1 MARIKIEDIPVEREL
16 SDSDLDKVS
25 GGILIGTTAL
35 LKPTYQTSTLYGSYN
50 ITKLPLGGIT
60 VAGVRG

>member
-1 MARIKIEDIPVEREL
+1 MARIKIENIPVEQEL

-25 GGILIGTTAL
+25 GGILIGSTML
-35 LKPTYQTSTLYGSYN
+35 LSPTYLAPSLYGSYS
-50 ITKLPLGGIT
+50 ITALPLGGIT